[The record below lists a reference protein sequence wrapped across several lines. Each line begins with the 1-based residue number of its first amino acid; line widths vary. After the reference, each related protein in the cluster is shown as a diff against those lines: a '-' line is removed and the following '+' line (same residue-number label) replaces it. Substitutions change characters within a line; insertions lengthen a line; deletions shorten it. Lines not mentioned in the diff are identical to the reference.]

1 MTEKPKY
8 IRTKEIE
15 KVHGLNRWKV
25 QRLVKAKK
33 LRRFN
38 VEGTTLF
45 NVQELEALI
54 ETSVS

>member
-8 IRTKEIE
+8 IGTKEIE
-15 KVHGLNRWKV
+15 KIYGLNRWKV
-25 QRLVKAKK
+25 QRMVKAKK

-38 VEGTTLF
+38 VEGTTLY

-54 ETSVS
+54 EAGVS